1 MARAD
6 ALPIDRLVVS
16 NQGENRLSL
25 YGQLLPHTIDA
36 EQALLGALM
45 ISNNEYERVLPYV
58 QSEHFAEEIHQL
70 LFTAIGQMILAGKP
84 ATPVTLKP
92 YLGDYDLA
100 GGLTPMRYLARLAA
114 EATTASNAVG
124 YAKEIR
130 DMHARRVF
138 IMSCIEAARSA
149 WELGIEMTVE
159 ELLRQHEDRVEAV
172 RPRIHG
178 KQTGYRSMARVAQDA
193 YSHIQGEA
201 NGTIIRRTLPTGF
214 RKLDARIG
222 GLEAPNLIIVAGR
235 PAMGK
240 TALAV
245 SIAFTAAERLIEEQQ
260 ANPGET
266 VGVVGIVT
274 LEMSGS
280 QLTERVL
287 ADRTRIRGTKIRAR
301 MKLSNEDLDRL
312 YRGAEDLGRLP
323 IEVDETGGQGITQI
337 LARARKLHR
346 QKRLRL
352 LVIDYLQLIKGFRTR
367 SGQVQRHIEIG
378 EITNALKELAKELNI
393 PIILLSQVG
402 RQVDLRENKRPTMA
416 DLKESGD
423 IEQDADNI
431 LFVYREEAYVR
442 QDQPM
447 EGTEAYAQWEER
459 LKRVEGVA
467 EIIIGKNRF
476 GGIGPILMGYDGP
489 HTTFL
494 EDPPENAVNPETV
507 RRQNKR
513 APSLPTKSAVLYEDM
528 KGLYIAKSRTPT
540 TEEFDQARA
549 QGRPIHA
556 KARIINR
563 ADVFKDFRDTR
574 MPQANDSDAYK
585 AFASA
590 MDPLREANK
599 TKMFG
604 DKETG
609 VYLWLP
615 ELCVE

>member
-6 ALPIDRLVVS
+6 ALPIDRLVTCK
-16 NQGENRLSL
+16 QGESRLSL

-45 ISNNEYERVLPYV
+45 IHNNQYERVLPYV
-58 QSEHFAEEIHQL
+58 QSEHFAEEVHQL
-70 LFTAIGQMILAGKP
+70 LFSAIGQMILAGKP
-84 ATPVTLKP
+84 ATPATLKP
-92 YLGDYDLA
+92 YLGDADL
-100 GGLTPMRYLARLAA
+100 GEGVTPAAYLARLAA
-114 EATTASNAVG
+114 EATTTSNAVG

-138 IMSCIEAARSA
+138 IMSCIEAARGA

-178 KQTGYRSMARVAQDA
+178 KRTGYRSMARVAEEA
-193 YSHIQGEA
+193 YHQMQGEW
-201 NGTIIRRTLPTGF
+201 NGTIQRQKLPTGF
-214 RKLDARIG
+214 RKIDARMG
-222 GLEAPNLIIVAGR
+222 GLEAPNLIIIAGR

-245 SIAFTAAERLIEEQQ
+245 GMAFDAAERLVEEQRL
-260 ANPGET
+260 NPDENA
-266 VGVVGIVT
+266 GVVGIVT
-274 LEMSGS
+274 LEMSGG
-280 QLTERVL
+280 QLVERML
-287 ADRTRIRGTKIRAR
+287 ASKTRIKGTKIRAR
-301 MKLSNEDLDRL
+301 KRLTDEDMHRL
-312 YRGAEDLGRLP
+312 FAGSEDLGRLP

-337 LARARKLHR
+337 LAGARKLHR

-367 SGQVQRHIEIG
+367 SGQVQRNIEIG

-393 PIILLSQVG
+393 PIVLLSQVG
-402 RQVDLRENKRPTMA
+402 RQVDQRENRRPNMA

-442 QDQPM
+442 QEQPM
-447 EGTEAYAQWEER
+447 EGTEAFAHWEER

-467 EIIIGKNRF
+467 EIIIAKNRF

-494 EDPPENAVNPETV
+494 EEPPEREPSLEET
-507 RRQNKR
+507 RKR
-513 APSLPTKSAVLYEDM
+513 AKKATLPADAAILFRDM
-528 KGLYIAKSRTPT
+528 QGLFLVHGRTPT
-540 TEEFDQARA
+540 PEEFDRARQQA
-549 QGRPIHA
+549 RPIHN
-556 KARIINR
+556 KARIIDR
-563 ADVFKDFRDTR
+563 AIVFKDYWDNR
-574 MPQANDSDAYK
+574 MPDSSEKDAQSAFQK
-585 AFASA
+585 A
-590 MDPLREANK
+590 MTPLRLAGK
-599 TKMFG
+599 TQSFG
-604 DKETG
+604 TKEEG
-609 VYLWLP
+609 VWIWLP
-615 ELCVE
+615 ELVAE